1 MSARSVL
8 NTAAGQEAPTA
19 SPSPSQRLASVD
31 DLLLYRLSLLTAT
44 AGAMVVRLCEG
55 GHGITRREWG
65 VLAQLH
71 GQPQGL
77 LPSVLAER
85 MRRDRA
91 RTSRTL
97 TALLRKGLIE
107 REVLAHDRR
116 SARVRLSAAGQ
127 ALYAQL
133 MPQVQAINA
142 HILQALDAQQTQ
154 ALDLALERLRERAQA
169 LLAEMGDAL
178 PKADRRRGKRIPR
191 AT

>member
-1 MSARSVL
+1 MSAPAPLDS
-8 NTAAGQEAPTA
+8 AADPRAQT
-19 SPSPSQRLASVD
+19 PSQRLASVD
-31 DLLLYRLSLLTAT
+31 DLLLYRLSQLMGS

-71 GQPQGL
+71 GQPEGL
-77 LPSVLAER
+77 LPSALAAR

-97 TALLRKGLIE
+97 SALLHKGLIE

-116 SARVRLSAAGQ
+116 SARVRLSAAGAAIYQ
-127 ALYAQL
+127 QL

-142 HILQALDAQQTQ
+142 SLLQVLSPEQTQ
-154 ALDLALERLRERAQA
+154 ALDLALERLRERAQQ
-169 LLAEMGDAL
+169 LLGEMDQAL
-178 PKADRRRGKRIPR
+178 PKADRRRGGR
-191 AT
+191 ARRAA